1 MIKKIFDKLKKLNLL
16 KNLNIETI
24 QTTFEKVL
32 PYILPESWTKNRKQ
46 YILFWI
52 IASFT
57 VVFFIWTSLAN
68 INQVVKATGVVIPDS
83 KVHMIQSSIDG
94 QIEKINVSLGDK
106 VNIGDTMFTIDHEN
120 LRKLYQLASNEIETR
135 TRKVEI
141 LSNLVSKG
149 SDSEFRLLDEKLQLY
164 DSQKRFDVT
173 ERQFGFSSVKAT
185 ITGTVSK
192 VNAVNLG
199 QHIKMGNLL
208 AEIVPDDDKLKI
220 QGQVLPKDIAYV
232 KINQKAAIGF
242 SSYDQSIFGKME
254 GIVTKVG
261 ANTTQDSS
269 EQPPFYPII
278 IEISEEE
285 LKRATKIKLQPGMVA
300 DVSIIG
306 QERTVI
312 SYLLNPITKLSQEA
326 LRE

>member
-1 MIKKIFDKLKKLNLL
+1 MINKILDKI
-16 KNLNIETI
+16 KNFNIEKI
-24 QTTFEKVL
+24 QNIFEKIL

-57 VVFFIWTSLAN
+57 ITFFIWSSIAN
-68 INQVVKATGVVIPDS
+68 VNQVVKATGIVIPDS
-83 KVHMIQSSIDG
+83 KVHIIQSSIDG
-94 QIEKINVSLGDK
+94 QIEKINVALGDK
-106 VNIGDTMFTIDHEN
+106 VTLGDTMFTIDHNN
-120 LRKLYQLASNEIETR
+120 LSKLFKISNDELETR

-141 LSNLVSKG
+141 LSKLVMKG

-164 DSQKRFDVT
+164 ESQKRYDMT
-173 ERQFGFSSVKAT
+173 KRQFEFSSVKAT

-199 QHIKMGNLL
+199 QHIKQGSLL
-208 AEIVPDDDKLKI
+208 AEIVPENDKLKI

-232 KINQKAAIGF
+232 QVNQKASIGF

-261 ANTTQDSS
+261 ANTTQENND
-269 EQPPFYPII
+269 QPPFYPIV

-285 LKRATKIKLQPGMVA
+285 LKRATKIKLQPGMIA

-326 LRE
+326 LQE